1 MAMQPLTVLTVMHCH
16 GNKDVVGVAHAHL
29 TAVVTTPGERRAL
42 LVAEAAAIY
51 YLVVPTIVNRH
62 RGFDVLDVNQKHAGD
77 VSTTLPW
84 QLYTAPDRT
93 THSVEPTD
101 ISPLALNTVNLP
113 VHATTPSVEPRDISP
128 IAYDTVDVR
137 PQ

>member
-1 MAMQPLTVLTVMHCH
+1 MYCH
-16 GNKDVVGVAHAHL
+16 GSKYVVGVAHARA
-29 TAVVTTPGERRAL
+29 TAVVATPREHRVL
-42 LVAEAAAIY
+42 LVAEVAAIY

-62 RGFDVLDVNQKHAGD
+62 RGFDVLGVNQKHASD

-128 IAYDTVDVR
+128 IAYDTVEVR
-137 PQ
+137 P